1 MKEIICNFILKTGVM
16 LKERDVVKQNEENEE
31 NEENENEFE
40 ISLC

>member
-1 MKEIICNFILKTGVM
+1 MVLLVLLK
-16 LKERDVVKQNEENEE
+16 KERDVVKQNE